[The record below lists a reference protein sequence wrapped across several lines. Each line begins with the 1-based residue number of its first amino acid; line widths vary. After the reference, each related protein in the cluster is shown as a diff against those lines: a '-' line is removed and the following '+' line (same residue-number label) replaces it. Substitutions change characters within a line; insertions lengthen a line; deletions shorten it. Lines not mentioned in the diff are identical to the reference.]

1 MKTNP
6 VLLEVFKNRFASI
19 SEEMGVTLNRTAF
32 SPNIKERRDFSCA
45 VFDSTGDMIAQAAH
59 IPVHLGSMPLSVKAA
74 IAEHSLVKG
83 DMVMLNDPFKGG
95 THLPDITIVAP
106 VFIDPVAIDP
116 VVIECDKPLFYV
128 ANRAH
133 HADVGGMTSGSM
145 PLSTSI
151 FQEGVII
158 PCLKIVE
165 KGMIDKKLMSF
176 FLNNVR
182 TPVEREGDFAAQI
195 MANIIGVRRTIELVE
210 KYDIETVDFYA
221 QRLIDY
227 SERITRKAISEIKDG
242 IYTFEDQ
249 MDDDGMGRENIKI
262 RVNLE
267 IKGDEAIVD
276 FSKSDLQVPCSINAV
291 YAITLSAVLYVFRT
305 LVSEDIPT
313 NAGSIKP
320 LKVITRKGTITDA
333 VFPAPVAGGNV
344 ETSQRVVDVV
354 MGALAQALPD
364 KIPAASHGTMNN
376 ITIGGM
382 DGTRPF
388 AYYETIAGG
397 MGAGSHGNG
406 ESAVHS
412 HMTNTLN
419 TPVEALEFS
428 YPFRVTEYSVRKD
441 SGGHG
446 KYKGGDGVVRE
457 IELLADAEVT
467 VLSERRKNPPYG
479 LNGGKPGIC
488 GKNILIKN
496 KVIEEKPGKFSETLK
511 KGDIVRM
518 ETPGGGGFGFI

>member
-1 MKTNP
+1 MKPNP
-6 VLLEVFKNRFASI
+6 ILLEVFKNRFASI

-45 VFDSTGDMIAQAAH
+45 IFDRQGGMIAQAAH
-59 IPVHLGSMPLSVKAA
+59 IPVHLGSMPMSVQAA
-74 IAEHSLVKG
+74 IHDFEFADG

-106 VFIDPVAIDP
+106 VFLENGDRPQ
-116 VVIECDKPLFYV
+116 FFV

-158 PCLKIVE
+158 PPLKIVE
-165 KGMIDKKLMSF
+165 KGAIDQKLMRF

-195 MANIIGVRRTIELVE
+195 MANITGVRRMRELIG
-210 KYDIETVDFYA
+210 KYDLKTVEFYA
-221 QRLIDY
+221 RSLIDY
-227 SERITRKAISEIKDG
+227 AEQITRATIGAIPDG
-242 IYTFEDQ
+242 VYTFEDV
-249 MDDDGMGRENIKI
+249 MDDDGLGRTDIHI
-262 RVNLE
+262 RVRIE
-267 IKGDEAIVD
+267 IQGDEAVLD
-276 FSKSDLQVPCSINAV
+276 FSESDPQVKGSINAV
-291 YAITLSAVLYVFRT
+291 HAITLSAVLYVFRS
-305 LVSEDIPT
+305 LAGAEVPT
-313 NAGSIKP
+313 NAGSVRPIQ
-320 LKVITRKGTITDA
+320 VITRKGTIVDA
-333 VFPAPVAGGNV
+333 RFPAAVAGGNV

-354 MGALAQALPD
+354 LGALSKTLPERV
-364 KIPAASHGTMNN
+364 PAAGQGTMNN

-382 DGTRPF
+382 DGDRPF

-397 MGAGSHGNG
+397 MGASGRTDG

-419 TPVEALEFS
+419 TPIEALEFS
-428 YPFRVTEYSVRKD
+428 YPFQVTEYSVRTG
-441 SGGHG
+441 SGGKGRHS
-446 KYKGGDGVVRE
+446 GGDGVVRE
-457 IELLADAEVT
+457 VRLLADAEVT

-479 LNGGKPGIC
+479 LEGGQPGKTGRNLIIRNGR
-488 GKNILIKN
+488 
-496 KVIEEKPGKFSETLK
+496 EEKQPGKFSVSLQ

-518 ETPGGGGFGFI
+518 ETPGGGGFGKEESV